1 MTTTQRKQLA
11 YWSAQLIGWG
21 SWVCVIMLYN
31 YFNGTFSVGLVKALF
46 MILLIGV
53 AVSHLLRWY
62 IRQREWLELPLD
74 KVLVRLLAS
83 SVILGGLSF
92 SLHAFINDVFFVD
105 QKAML
110 SADSREVFTL
120 VQNWT
125 ILFVLWSFG
134 YFAYHWFVA
143 HRREELRNLRLE
155 SAMRESELSMLRNQ
169 MNPHFIFNAMNSIR
183 ALIDED
189 PATAKLAITQLSGI
203 LRSSLLTGRK
213 KSVPLSE
220 ELAVVRDYLALERI
234 RFEERLNVVW
244 NIDPATEQ
252 LNVPPMMLQ
261 TLAENAVKHGIAKLT
276 KGGTLRIS
284 AERGEGIVL
293 LTVANSGVLDHP
305 VHNGNSTGIGL
316 RNTRKRLQLL
326 YDNEAEL
333 TISDK
338 DGMVTTQVSIP
349 VKEN

>member
-1 MTTTQRKQLA
+1 MTDKQRKQLV
-11 YWSAQLIGWG
+11 YWSAQLGGWG
-21 SWVCVIMLYN
+21 LWVAVVIMFN
-31 YFNGTFSVGLVKALF
+31 YLNGTFKAELVRTL
-46 MILLIGV
+46 IVIYLLGI
-53 AVSHLLRWY
+53 AMSHLLRWY
-62 IRQREWLELPLD
+62 IAQREWLDMTLGQ
-74 KVLVRLLAS
+74 VLLRLLIS
-83 SVILGGLSF
+83 SAILGGLSF
-92 SLHAFINDVFFVD
+92 SVHAFINDVLFSD
-105 QKAML
+105 LQPML
-110 SADSREVFTL
+110 SIPGRDVFTL
-120 VQNWT
+120 VQNWSV
-125 ILFVLWSFG
+125 LYVLWGFG

-143 HRREELRNLRLE
+143 HRREEVRNLRLE
-155 SAMRESELSMLRNQ
+155 GAMRESELSMLRNQ

-189 PATAKLAITQLSGI
+189 PATAKQAITQLSGI

-234 RFEERLNVVW
+234 RFEERLNVEW

-252 LNVPPMMLQ
+252 LYVPPMMLQ

-276 KGGTLRIS
+276 KGGTVRIS

-326 YDNEAEL
+326 YGDQAEL
-333 TISDK
+333 TIMNSN
-338 DGMVTTQVSIP
+338 GMVTTHVSIP
-349 VKEN
+349 LNEM

>member
-1 MTTTQRKQLA
+1 MTAAHRKQLA
-11 YWSAQLIGWG
+11 YWSAQLSGWG
-21 SWVCVIMLYN
+21 LWACVVMVYN
-31 YFNGTFSVGLVKALF
+31 YFNGNFTLGLVKTLITI
-46 MILLIGV
+46 MLIGV

-62 IRQREWLELPLD
+62 IKEREWLELPLD
-74 KVLVRLLAS
+74 KVLVRVLIS
-83 SVILGGLSF
+83 SAVLGGFSF
-92 SLHAFINDVFFVD
+92 SVHAFINDVFFLD
-105 QKAML
+105 QASLL
-110 SADSREVFTL
+110 SASSREVFTF
-120 VQNWT
+120 VQNWS

-143 HRREELRNLRLE
+143 HRREEVRNLRLE
-155 SAMRESELSMLRNQ
+155 SAMRESELNMLRNQ

-189 PATAKLAITQLSGI
+189 PVTAKLAITQLSGI

-234 RFEERLNVVW
+234 RFEERLNVEW

-284 AERGEGIVL
+284 AERGDGIVL

-305 VHNGNSTGIGL
+305 VHQGNGTGIGL
-316 RNTRKRLQLL
+316 RNTRKRLHLL
-326 YDNEAEL
+326 YGDQAEL
-333 TISDK
+333 TIGDAN
-338 DGMVTTQVSIP
+338 GMVTTQVSIP
-349 VKEN
+349 VEQ

>member
-1 MTTTQRKQLA
+1 MTGTQRKQVA
-11 YWSAQLIGWG
+11 YWSAQLSGWG
-21 SWVCVIMLYN
+21 VWVGVVMLYN
-31 YFNGTFSVGLVKALF
+31 YLNGTFTLGLVKTLLT
-46 MILLIGV
+46 ILLLGI

-62 IRQREWLELPLD
+62 MHQRNWLDLPLG
-74 KVLVRLLAS
+74 KVLVRLLISAA
-83 SVILGGLSF
+83 ILGGLSF
-92 SLHAFINDVFFVD
+92 SMHAFINDVFFLD
-105 QKAML
+105 LKPML
-110 SADSREVFTL
+110 SADGREVFTL

-189 PATAKLAITQLSGI
+189 PVTAKRAITQLSAI

-220 ELAVVRDYLALERI
+220 ELAVVRDYLALEHI
-234 RFEERLNVVW
+234 RFEERLNVEW

-252 LNVPPMMLQ
+252 VNVPPMMLQ

-293 LTVANSGVLDHP
+293 LTVANSGLLDHP
-305 VHNGNSTGIGL
+305 THNGNSTGIGL
-316 RNTRKRLQLL
+316 RNTRKRLELL
-326 YDNEAEL
+326 YGNRAEL
-333 TISDK
+333 TMHDGN
-338 DGMVTTQVSIP
+338 GMVTTQVSIP
-349 VKEN
+349 LDQ